1 MADTIA
7 ITGATGFIGGAIIN
21 RLAASGKRIQAL
33 IRPESVHKKP
43 DCGAVTWI
51 QGDLD
56 GPASL
61 KQLVSGAA
69 TVVHCA
75 GVVRGST
82 AEMFT
87 RANAE
92 GVANLVRMVKAQQ
105 PTPRFL
111 LISSLAAREPQL
123 SPYAASK
130 HQGEQILMES
140 AGNIGWTVYRPAAVY
155 GPGDREILPVLRW
168 MSRGI
173 APLLGSGD
181 GRFSMIY
188 IEDLADAIVQW
199 LDRPFGHQGTF
210 ELHDGKPGGYCWH
223 EIINTLAGLC
233 GSPVVR
239 LKVPVGII
247 KVFAALNIAMARV
260 FGYAPMLT
268 PGKVR
273 ELSHSDWSAD
283 NADISET
290 AGWSPKIEL
299 AEGLRRTL
307 GWNREP

>member
-1 MADTIA
+1 MADAIA

-21 RLAASGKRIQAL
+21 RLAAGGRRIQAL
-33 IRPESVHKKP
+33 IRPESIHKKP
-43 DCGAVTWI
+43 DSGSVTWI
-51 QGDLD
+51 HGDLD
-56 GPASL
+56 DANSL
-61 KQLVSGAA
+61 KQLVNGAA

-82 AEMFT
+82 AEHFT
-87 RANAE
+87 RVNTD
-92 GVANLVRMVKAQQ
+92 GVAHLARAVREQE

-111 LISSLAAREPQL
+111 MISSLAAREPQL
-123 SPYAASK
+123 SAYAASK
-130 HQGEQILMES
+130 HQGEKALIET
-140 AGNIGWTVYRPAAVY
+140 AGNIGWTVYRPSAVY

-168 MSRGI
+168 MSRGV

-199 LDRPFGHQGTF
+199 LDRPFGHQSTF

-223 EIINTLAGLC
+223 EIINMMAALRGA
-233 GSPVVR
+233 PVVR
-239 LKVPVGII
+239 LKIPVGVI
-247 KVFAALNIAMARV
+247 KFVAMLNIAMARV

-273 ELSHSDWSAD
+273 ELSHSDWSVD
-283 NADISET
+283 NAEISET

-307 GWNREP
+307 GWNRN